1 LRNRANSF
9 FIVQTTKISQPSVL
23 VCSPNYHSPSTTVPS
38 LEMGFHVLLA
48 IVLVLVGVNFR
59 CTVPHRRESS
69 DPCGI
74 YIQRRS
80 VYPFMSCSALL
91 SEPYS
96 AFNSNGARQ
105 TLFPFNDHV
114 NKHLQHSPAWS
125 TEEISSVRHESLNE
139 RHIIMPISTEPNCTK
154 AKPT

>member
-1 LRNRANSF
+1 MKQMAYSRANSF
-9 FIVQTTKISQPSVL
+9 FIVQRTQISQPSML
-23 VCSPNYHSPSTTVPS
+23 VCSPNYHTPSKTVPS
-38 LEMGFHVLLA
+38 LEMGSHVLLA
-48 IVLVLVGVNFR
+48 ITQVLAGVKFR

-80 VYPFMSCSALL
+80 VYPRFMSCSALL

-105 TLFPFNDHV
+105 TLFPFHDHV

-139 RHIIMPISTEPNCTK
+139 RHIIMDIAN
-154 AKPT
+154 